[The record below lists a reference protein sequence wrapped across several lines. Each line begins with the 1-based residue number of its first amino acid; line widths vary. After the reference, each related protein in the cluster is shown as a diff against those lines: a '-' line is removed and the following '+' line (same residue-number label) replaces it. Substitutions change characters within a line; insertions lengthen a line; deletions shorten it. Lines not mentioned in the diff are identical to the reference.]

1 MKKQKF
7 EVATDEDLN
16 VVKNIIYTIRGRQMM
31 LEYKLLENDRRFDE
45 LYDELHKSKKEEFK
59 QKIFFKGQIYDAYSL
74 IIDIIQSAKD
84 EIVVIDNF
92 ADNSLLKMLAKKNEN
107 VVATIVTAN
116 NSPIRKIDIRKF
128 NLQYPKLTL
137 KYAKQFHDRFII
149 IDNHELY
156 HIGASLKDLGNKCF
170 GITKIEEPNILGEVL
185 KQVS

>member
-16 VVKNIIYTIRGRQMM
+16 TVKNVIYTIRGRQMM

-45 LYDELHKSKKEEFK
+45 LFDELHKSKKEEFK

-84 EIVVIDNF
+84 EIVIIDNYT
-92 ADNSLLKMLAKKNEN
+92 DNSLLKMLAKKNNN
-107 VVATIVTAN
+107 VNVTLITGSK
-116 NSPIRKIDIRKF
+116 SPIRKIDIKKF
-128 NLQYPKLTL
+128 NLQYP
-137 KYAKQFHDRFII
+137 KQFHDRFII

-156 HIGASLKDLGNKCF
+156 HVGASLKDLGNKCF